1 LGAKFE
7 TAADLPDCDAGINAR
22 AERQISAR
30 DWNEYRWNGKKIPN
44 YLITQTPTPPAR
56 SLACEHSSTVG

>member
-7 TAADLPDCDAGINAR
+7 TAADLPDCDAGINAL

-30 DWNEYRWNGKKIPN
+30 DWNEYRWNGKK
-44 YLITQTPTPPAR
+44 YPTI
-56 SLACEHSSTVG
+56 